1 MKKPTMPTVVD
12 DDEGTILVMKDGREI
27 RGYAYSNS
35 DERHLKMQRARDY
48 VQGYVDA
55 TEKFISR
62 IDNLMKRIK
71 SGEDTR

>member
-1 MKKPTMPTVVD
+1 
-12 DDEGTILVMKDGREI
+12 
-27 RGYAYSNS
+27 
-35 DERHLKMQRARDY
+35 MQRARDY